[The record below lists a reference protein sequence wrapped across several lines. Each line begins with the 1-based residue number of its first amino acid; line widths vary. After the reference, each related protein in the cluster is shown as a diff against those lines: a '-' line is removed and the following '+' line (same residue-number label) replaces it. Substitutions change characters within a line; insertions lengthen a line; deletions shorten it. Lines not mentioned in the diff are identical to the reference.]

1 MIRINSNITFRMTG
15 FRKVL
20 MFFSA
25 MFFVLVAYRFAV
37 GLSITNLS
45 DAWPWGLWTVIDVK
59 LGIALAAGGFT
70 TAGIYYVL
78 GIKKIESV
86 VKPALLTAWL
96 GYCMVALGLLVDLGR
111 WYGFWHPIVSWGH
124 HSVMFELYMC
134 VLLYTVVLTA
144 EFAPIFFDGIGFKR
158 TAKFF
163 VRLTGFLVIAGI
175 VLSTMHQSSLG
186 SMYVLMAGRLD
197 RLWWT
202 MALPILYFSS
212 AVAVGP
218 AVVTCESAL
227 SGKAYK
233 HEWDNEAMPFLAK
246 WSGYVLS
253 FYFVARIVDL
263 IVRDQFTRLF
273 TTFDAQTFMCLL
285 ELIIGSVL
293 PLLFF
298 WSYNVSGKFMDK
310 RMAVRNA
317 IFIILGVVLNRTNVV
332 ITGMW
337 KSAGTSYFPSLQEIL
352 ITVGLTSFGILI
364 YLFIAENFGVFTPH
378 GHGAEDEDVSV
389 RSGVGAGGVPTT

>member
-1 MIRINSNITFRMTG
+1 MIRINSNLTFRMTG
-15 FRKVL
+15 FRKLL

-25 MFFVLVAYRFAV
+25 MFFALVAYRLVV

-45 DAWPWGLWTVIDVK
+45 DEWPWGLWTVVDVK

-78 GIKKIESV
+78 GIKKIERV

-96 GYCMVALGLLVDLGR
+96 GYCLVGFGLLVDLGR
-111 WYGFWHPIVSWGH
+111 WYAFWHPIVSWGL

-134 VLLYTVVLTA
+134 VLLYTTVLTL
-144 EFAPIFFDGIGFKR
+144 EFAPIFFDGIGFKKVS
-158 TAKFF
+158 KFL
-163 VRLTGFLVIAGI
+163 VSLTGFLVIAGI

-197 RLWWT
+197 GLWWT
-202 MALPILYFSS
+202 MLLPILYFSS

-227 SGKAYK
+227 SGKTYK
-233 HEWDNEAMPFLAK
+233 HAWDNEAMPFLAK

-253 FYFVARIVDL
+253 FYFVVRITDL
-263 IVRDQFTRLF
+263 IVRGQVARLF
-273 TTFDAQTFMCLL
+273 TTFDVQTAMCLI

-293 PLLFF
+293 PLFFF
-298 WSYNVSGKFMDK
+298 WTYNLSGKFMDK
-310 RMAVRNA
+310 SMTVRNA
-317 IFIILGVVLNRTNVV
+317 VFIILGVVLNRTNVV

-337 KSAGTSYFPSLQEIL
+337 NSAGTTYYPSLAETL

-364 YLFIAENFGVFTPH
+364 YLFVSENFDIFSPH
-378 GHGAEDEDVSV
+378 EAHETSDAYE
-389 RSGVGAGGVPTT
+389 AAPKAVPAK